1 MGCEMLRAFLF
12 CIAMNAGALV
22 VLLVDRRVASKRPIV
37 GTHVI
42 GAGVLRER

>member
-1 MGCEMLRAFLF
+1 MGCEMLRAFLL
-12 CIAMNAGALV
+12 CIAVDTGALI

>member
-1 MGCEMLRAFLF
+1 MGCEMLRAFLL
-12 CIAMNAGALV
+12 CIAMNAGALI
-22 VLLVDRRVASKRPIV
+22 VLLIDRRVTSKRPIV